1 MIDSR
6 TLLADGLSMY
16 PQVLAGVKRPSD
28 PCECPPMM
36 NGIPLWQRGTIV
48 FTEEEKKQQAIARQQ
63 VSGLVKPK
71 AVRIPYARVL
81 F

>member
-1 MIDSR
+1 
-6 TLLADGLSMY
+6 
-16 PQVLAGVKRPSD
+16 
-28 PCECPPMM
+28 M

-71 AVRIPYARVL
+71 PVRMPYARPS
-81 F
+81 FS